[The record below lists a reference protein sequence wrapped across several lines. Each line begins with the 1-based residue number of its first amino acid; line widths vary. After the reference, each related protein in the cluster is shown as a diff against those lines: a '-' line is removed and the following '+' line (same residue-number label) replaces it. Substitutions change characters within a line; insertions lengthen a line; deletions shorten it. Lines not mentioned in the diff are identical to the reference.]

1 MVKTPNEW
9 GPPLWYKLHMKT
21 FDYPEV
27 ATYKEKVLAI
37 KYFKEV
43 EKLLP
48 CVKCRVHYRQYLK
61 ASPIE
66 YHVDTRN
73 ELVRWLIDLHNK
85 VNAQTGKRIFSYEEA
100 VSIYL
105 PPAELPKT
113 SYTLP
118 TISVLILLTI
128 IIVLIVNRRRQ

>member
-1 MVKTPNEW
+1 MVQTPNEW

-48 CVKCRVHYRQYLK
+48 CVKCRVHYRQNLK

-66 YHVDTRN
+66 YHVDTRD

-85 VNAQTGKRIFSYEEA
+85 VNAQTGKRILSYEEA
-100 VSIYL
+100 ISIYL
-105 PPAELPKT
+105 PPEGPSKP

-118 TISVLILLTI
+118 ITVLILLI
-128 IIVLIVNRRRQ
+128 IIVVIICI